1 MKRSLKI
8 LHVIRSLS
16 PENGGP
22 MEGIRRLAQIARQQS
37 YELEAVSLDPPDA
50 PFLKHLPFAA
60 HALGPALGR
69 YGYSPRLMPWM
80 RANAHRFDGVVINGL
95 WQYHGFGTW
104 RVLAGKVPFVV
115 FTHGMLDPYFKKRY
129 PLKHAK
135 KWIYWALFEFW
146 MLRRANAV
154 LFTSPLEKVLA
165 EESFWLRQWN
175 PVVVPYGTTGPDFD
189 IEESIYSFHEAHPQL
204 RDKRFILYLS
214 RIDPKKG
221 CDLLIDAFAKV
232 AASDPSLHLVIAG
245 PDLGNLVPK
254 LQQQAQERGI
264 ANRILWPGML
274 RDAIKWGAFYT
285 SEVYILPSHQENFG
299 IAVSEA
305 MACGKAVLTTD
316 KVNIWPDILESG
328 SGYIESDTVE
338 GIENLLRR
346 WIKTPQ
352 EERDAMGQRALVTF
366 GERFNMR
373 RTATSILKE
382 LGHSLPEAASIAVPE
397 VSR

>member
-1 MKRSLKI
+1 MKRAIKI

-22 MEGIRRLAQIARQQS
+22 MEGIRRLAQIAKQQS

-50 PFLKHLPFAA
+50 PFLRHLPFRA
-60 HALGPALGR
+60 HALGPAWGR
-69 YGYSPRLMPWM
+69 YGYAPRLTPWM
-80 RANAHRFDGVVINGL
+80 RANARQFDGIVINGL
-95 WQYHGFGTW
+95 WQYHGLGTW
-104 RVLAGKVPFVV
+104 RVIAGKIPFVV
-115 FTHGMLDPYFKKRY
+115 FTHGMLDPYFKRRF

-135 KWIYWALFEFW
+135 KWAYWAPFEYW

-154 LFTSPLEKVLA
+154 LFTSPLEKLLA
-165 EESFWLRQWN
+165 EQSFWMHKWN

-189 IEESIYSFHEAHPQL
+189 IEESIYSFYEAVPAL
-204 RDKRFILYLS
+204 RGKRFILYLS

-221 CDLLIDAFAKV
+221 CDLLIDAFARI
-232 AASDPSLHLVIAG
+232 AGADPNLLLVIAG
-245 PDLGNLVPK
+245 PDLGDIVPK
-254 LQQQAQERGI
+254 LQMQAQQRGI

-274 RDAIKWGAFYT
+274 RDAIKWGAFYA

-305 MACGKAVLTTD
+305 MACGKPVLTTD

-328 SGYIESDTVE
+328 CGYIETDTVD
-338 GIENLLRR
+338 GIERLLRR
-346 WIKTPQ
+346 WMATPAN
-352 EERDAMGQRALVTF
+352 ERDAMGQRALVTF

-382 LGHSLPEAASIAVPE
+382 LGHDLPEHAGMAIPE
-397 VSR
+397 VAR

>member
-1 MKRSLKI
+1 MKKPIKI

-50 PFLKHLPFAA
+50 PFLKQLPFPA
-60 HALGPALGR
+60 HALGPAIGR
-69 YGYSPRLMPWM
+69 YGYASRLKPWM
-80 RANAHRFDGVVINGL
+80 RANAHLFDGVVINGL
-95 WQYHGFGTW
+95 WQYHGLGTW
-104 RVLAGKVPFVV
+104 RVIAGKVPFVV

-135 KWIYWALFEFW
+135 KWAYWAPFEYW

-154 LFTSPLEKVLA
+154 LFTSPLEKALA
-165 EESFWLRQWN
+165 EQSFWLHKWK

-189 IEESIYSFHEAHPQL
+189 VEESIYSFHEAFPAL
-204 RDKRFILYLS
+204 RHKRFVLYLS

-221 CDLLIDAFAKV
+221 CDLLIDAFARISK
-232 AASDPSLHLVIAG
+232 SDPNLWLVIAG
-245 PDLGNLVPK
+245 PDMGNLVPK
-254 LQQQAQERGI
+254 LQAQAEQRGI
-264 ANRILWPGML
+264 AHRILWPGML
-274 RDAIKWGAFYT
+274 RDAIKWGAFYA

-305 MACGKAVLTTD
+305 MACGKPVLTTD
-316 KVNIWPDILESG
+316 KVNIWPDILESQC
-328 SGYIESDTVE
+328 GYIETDTVD
-338 GIENLLRR
+338 GIEQLLRR
-346 WIKTPQ
+346 WIATPPA
-352 EERDAMGQRALVTF
+352 EREAMGQRALVTF

-373 RTATSILKE
+373 RTATSILRE
-382 LGHSLPEAASIAVPE
+382 LGHTIPDNPVIPVHE
-397 VSR
+397 VAR